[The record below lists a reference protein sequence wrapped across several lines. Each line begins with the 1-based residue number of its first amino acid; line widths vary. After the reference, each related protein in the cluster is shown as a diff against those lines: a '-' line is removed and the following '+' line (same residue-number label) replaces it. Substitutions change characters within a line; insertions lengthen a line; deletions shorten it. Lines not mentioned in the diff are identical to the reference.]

1 MPSEEIPE
9 DVKALA
15 QKCRDEFFKADA
27 FLNYRDAIQLLC
39 ERAILADRAS
49 RQSSLPADRVVEYAR
64 KLVPQLKTIQ
74 GNEKR
79 SGGMLY
85 HEQSPMAG
93 TIAALDAALSA
104 QPAPPEA
111 ELGKHKWVPSTRSYD
126 ETICVYCMGTNR
138 ELAALGELDYC
149 SKAPAAPPT
158 DAGFN
163 AGIDA
168 AASALEDAWSQD
180 MSMPEALAALNSL
193 RKAQNG

>member
-1 MPSEEIPE
+1 MFEIDTE
-9 DVKALA
+9 M
-15 QKCRDEFFKADA
+15 
-27 FLNYRDAIQLLC
+27 
-39 ERAILADRAS
+39 S
-49 RQSSLPADRVVEYAR
+49 
-64 KLVPQLKTIQ
+64 
-74 GNEKR
+74 EKR
-79 SGGMLY
+79 TISTSRLETLAATPSWELDPY
-85 HEQSPMAG
+85 ERQAMA
-93 TIAALDAALSA
+93 AELLDARAALSA